1 MSKEDPAI
9 LNIDLE
15 VILPIDSFGVCRQ
28 AKKCKNFDVVLGNG
42 LCVNCYDSVGE
53 RADQIYLNALRGEE

>member
-9 LNIDLE
+9 LNIDTE

-28 AKKCKNFDVVLGNG
+28 AKKCKNFQEVELGNG
-42 LCVNCYDSVGE
+42 LCVDCYDSVGE
-53 RADQIYLNALRGEE
+53 RADKIYLKNFNDD